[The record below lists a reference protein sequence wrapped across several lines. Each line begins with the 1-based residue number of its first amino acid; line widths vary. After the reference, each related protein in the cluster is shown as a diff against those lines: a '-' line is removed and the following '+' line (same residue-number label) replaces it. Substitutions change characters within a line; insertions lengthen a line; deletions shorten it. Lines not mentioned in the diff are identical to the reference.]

1 MSENAKKV
9 LDYLKSIHGGDP
21 VTAEDVA
28 EALGLGIKSVNG
40 IFTMALQRKGLGV
53 RIPAEIE
60 LEDGTHKVI
69 KFLELNEAGMVFDPE
84 EVKNSKSDEALATL
98 NPTQLAE

>member
-28 EALGLGIKSVNG
+28 EALG
-40 IFTMALQRKGLGV
+40 
-53 RIPAEIE
+53 
-60 LEDGTHKVI
+60 
-69 KFLELNEAGMVFDPE
+69 
-84 EVKNSKSDEALATL
+84 
-98 NPTQLAE
+98 